1 MFKFLLVVLLS
12 GQVPQPVALFTH
24 PAMCQYM
31 AAVINKSDI
40 DGRAVCVETVP
51 YGDT

>member
-1 MFKFLLVVLLS
+1 MFKFLLVVLLT
-12 GQVPQPVALFTH
+12 GQSPQPVALFTH

-40 DGRAVCVETVP
+40 DGRAICVETIEHE
-51 YGDT
+51 DT